1 MDEECSL
8 VNDVYLVGIVYELEE
23 EQECLR
29 VEREWHDGVV
39 VETKEIE

>member
-1 MDEECSL
+1 
-8 VNDVYLVGIVYELEE
+8 VGIVYEWEE

-29 VEREWHDGVV
+29 GEREWHDEVV